1 MLELVA
7 IFTTGGI
14 MLFYKA
20 FCVLKQDMIDILIK
34 KILIQDRRGESSLLE
49 EPYRIQWTFANQE
62 GLVVVGV
69 YREVFQV

>member
-1 MLELVA
+1 
-7 IFTTGGI
+7 
-14 MLFYKA
+14 
-20 FCVLKQDMIDILIK
+20 MIDILIK